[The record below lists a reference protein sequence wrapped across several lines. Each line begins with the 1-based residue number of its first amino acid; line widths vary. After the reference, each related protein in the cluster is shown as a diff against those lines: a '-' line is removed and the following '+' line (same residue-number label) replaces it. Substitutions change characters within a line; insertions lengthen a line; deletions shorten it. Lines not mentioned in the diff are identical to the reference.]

1 MKYYL
6 RDLGHGFGTF
16 IKILEEIKIKQNLL
30 MNIGEN
36 YIVFTLGIE
45 EEMLLNEKYLN
56 AQKTDHVINVK
67 IFSGNIKHG
76 MLTFQPNKA
85 PLKIGRSPD
94 CEIFIDDNMLSR
106 VHCAVTFSDNEWKIQ
121 DGSVIHGEGIRKSAN
136 GTWIYAYDE
145 IEITDKMTFKAN
157 HNLFICS
164 YLKKHV

>member
-85 PLKIGRSPD
+85 PLKIGRTLIVKYSLM
-94 CEIFIDDNMLSR
+94 I
-106 VHCAVTFSDNEWKIQ
+106 
-121 DGSVIHGEGIRKSAN
+121 
-136 GTWIYAYDE
+136 
-145 IEITDKMTFKAN
+145 
-157 HNLFICS
+157 IC
-164 YLKKHV
+164 